1 MFILG
6 DIPPLIFVLLVFLIA
21 MSAFFSGT
29 ETAFATVNR
38 IRMKNIA
45 AAGNKKANK
54 VIRIADEYDRAL
66 SALLIGNNIVNIASA
81 SIGTVIFTTW
91 FGPSGAGIS
100 TLVMT
105 IVVLIFG
112 EILPKTYAKQNAES
126 LALKVV
132 NILDFFIKLFS
143 PLIFLFLKLTNLVTR
158 NGETTPSVTEQELKF
173 IIEESE
179 NEGVLEQQESEL
191 VQSALDFDEITVE
204 EILTP
209 RVDVVAVEEQED
221 PERVKSLFFE
231 EGYSRLPVY
240 SGSIDHVVGVVH
252 NKDFFRA
259 YVQNQQVSLN
269 EIMQNTVYVPPKK
282 LISELMKEL
291 QRLKSHMAIVTDQYG
306 GTIGIITLEDIIE
319 ELVGE
324 IWDESDEEETPVVKL
339 SENRYQVSGD
349 LDPEDFFDEI
359 DYDYPEQDFE
369 ELNSFAGW
377 ALETLERIPEPGAS
391 FTYRD
396 MEILV
401 KEVTDQRIVTLEVI
415 FHPKEEITEKISEK

>member
-1 MFILG
+1 MG

>member
-1 MFILG
+1 MG
-6 DIPPLIFVLLVFLIA
+6 DIPPLIFVLLVFLNA

-54 VIRIADEYDRAL
+54 VILIADEYDRAL

-126 LALKVV
+126 LALRVV

-143 PLIFLFLKLTNLVTR
+143 PLIFLFLKLTSLVTR

>member
-1 MFILG
+1 
-6 DIPPLIFVLLVFLIA
+6 

-126 LALKVV
+126 LALRVV

-143 PLIFLFLKLTNLVTR
+143 PLIFLFLKLTSLVTR

>member
-1 MFILG
+1 MG

-126 LALKVV
+126 LALRVV

-143 PLIFLFLKLTNLVTR
+143 PLIFLFLKLTSLVTR

>member
-1 MFILG
+1 MG

-66 SALLIGNNIVNIASA
+66 FALLIGNNIVNIASA

-126 LALKVV
+126 LALRVV

-143 PLIFLFLKLTNLVTR
+143 PLIFLFLKLTSLVTR

>member
-126 LALKVV
+126 LALRVV

-143 PLIFLFLKLTNLVTR
+143 PLIFLFLKLTSLVTR

>member
-1 MFILG
+1 MG

-158 NGETTPSVTEQELKF
+158 NGESTPSVTEQELKF

-377 ALETLERIPEPGAS
+377 ALETLERIPAPGAS

-401 KEVTDQRIVTLEVI
+401 KEVTDQRILTLEVI

>member
-1 MFILG
+1 MG

-29 ETAFATVNR
+29 ETAVATVNR

-126 LALKVV
+126 LALRVV

-143 PLIFLFLKLTNLVTR
+143 PLIFLFLKLTSLVTR

>member
-1 MFILG
+1 MG

-158 NGETTPSVTEQELKF
+158 NGESTPSVTEQELKF

>member
-1 MFILG
+1 MG

-126 LALKVV
+126 LALRVV
-132 NILDFFIKLFS
+132 TMLDFFIKLLS
-143 PLIFLFLKLTNLVTR
+143 PLIFLFLKLTSLVTR

>member
-1 MFILG
+1 MG

-158 NGETTPSVTEQELKF
+158 NGESTPSVTEQELKF

-221 PERVKSLFFE
+221 PERVK
-231 EGYSRLPVY
+231 
-240 SGSIDHVVGVVH
+240 
-252 NKDFFRA
+252 
-259 YVQNQQVSLN
+259 
-269 EIMQNTVYVPPKK
+269 
-282 LISELMKEL
+282 
-291 QRLKSHMAIVTDQYG
+291 
-306 GTIGIITLEDIIE
+306 
-319 ELVGE
+319 
-324 IWDESDEEETPVVKL
+324 
-339 SENRYQVSGD
+339 
-349 LDPEDFFDEI
+349 
-359 DYDYPEQDFE
+359 
-369 ELNSFAGW
+369 
-377 ALETLERIPEPGAS
+377 
-391 FTYRD
+391 
-396 MEILV
+396 
-401 KEVTDQRIVTLEVI
+401 
-415 FHPKEEITEKISEK
+415 